1 VVNELSSSACT
12 KARNPAGLP
21 VRLATGPRRLV
32 LLICALLPMPDL
44 AVAAEPAATALAAP
58 YRAPYTPASD
68 AEILQKVPAAA
79 DTAMREIDALRA
91 RLNADPGNFSVA
103 EALAR
108 DYIEYGRKVGDA
120 RYMGYAEAVLAPWL
134 GKSPPPVTA
143 LVQQATI
150 LQYRHEFAAARTMLQ
165 RALKASP
172 RNTQAWLLLA
182 SLDMLQGDYRSAA
195 DDCSQ
200 VARTGGI
207 TMGLACSG
215 NLRSYI
221 GQAEQS
227 LTLLAQVDAETAK
240 MPASFRGWVQGLQAE
255 SAERLGQWNKA
266 EAHYQRA
273 LALTPNDNFLL
284 VAYADFL
291 LDRGRPKEVLGLL
304 NDFAESDTTFLR
316 LALAHAALRS
326 PEADRYTWIMAARFA
341 AYIVRGTEFY
351 GREQA
356 RFVLRLQHDPQAALV
371 LATRNWEV
379 QRAPQDVR
387 VLLEAAQAAGQ
398 PKAALPVLTFLRQT
412 GLQDPL
418 IEPLARDLEAQINR
432 RPGSGP

>member
-1 VVNELSSSACT
+1 MVKELQSRACAQAT
-12 KARNPAGLP
+12 HPARLP
-21 VRLATGPRRLV
+21 VLTATVSRWLV
-32 LLICALLPMPDL
+32 LLVCALLPMSYS
-44 AVAAEPAATALAAP
+44 AIAAEPARVLAAP
-58 YRAPYTPASD
+58 SRAPYTPASEG
-68 AEILQKVPAAA
+68 EILQKVPSAA
-79 DTAMREIDALRA
+79 DTAMREIDALRT
-91 RLNADPGNFSVA
+91 RLNADPANFTVA
-103 EALAR
+103 DALAR
-108 DYIEYGRKVGDA
+108 DYIEYGRTVGDA

-134 GKSPPPVTA
+134 GKSAPPVSA

-150 LQYRHEFAAARTMLQ
+150 LQYRHEFAAARTTLQ

-182 SLDMLQGDYRSAA
+182 SLDMLQGDLRSAA

-207 TMGLACSG
+207 AVGLACTA
-215 NLRSYI
+215 NLRSYT

-227 LTLLAQVDAETAK
+227 LGLLAQIDVDTAK
-240 MPASFRGWVQGLQAE
+240 MPASFRAWVQGLQAE

-266 EAHYQRA
+266 EAHYRRA
-273 LALTPNDNFLL
+273 LALTPDDNFLL

-291 LDRGRPKEVLGLL
+291 LDRGRPKEVLALL
-304 NDFAESDTTFLR
+304 KDFAESDTTFFR

-326 PEADRYTWIMAARFA
+326 PEADRYAWIMAARFA
-341 AYIVRGTEFY
+341 AYSVRGTEFY
-351 GREQA
+351 GRERA
-356 RFVLRLQHDPQAALV
+356 RFVLHLQRDPLAALE

-387 VLLEAAQAAGQ
+387 VLLEAAQAAGK
-398 PKAALPVLTFLRQT
+398 PKAALPVLAFLRQT
-412 GLQDPL
+412 GLQDPF
-418 IEPLARDLEAQINR
+418 IEPLARDIEAQINR